1 MGRKPCC
8 DKVGLKRGPWSIE
21 EDHKL
26 MNFIFNNG
34 TIPCWRNVPKLAGL
48 LRCGKSCR
56 LRWIN
61 YLRPDLKRG
70 SFTESEED
78 QIIRLH
84 SHLGNRWSKIASH
97 FPGRTDNEIKNH
109 WNTKIKKK
117 LKLLGL
123 DPATHKPV
131 ENGEKTDGKK
141 EHEESSEIIS
151 GSTCKEIEE
160 IQVTLEDYDVLCGGF
175 DLDHSSY
182 TSSFSMAQEEDCL
195 KQWVDCVDSFLS
207 WDDSFIPVE
216 EDNPFLPWEITQIG
230 STINSKAELKSKEV
244 TGIAIIVDA
253 EFTAILDAD
262 MIFRGPITPWEF
274 NAARGRLNPLRVSQ
288 GEQGLTSFFK
298 YLVGCY
304 NELVKLHTGHPDSC
318 DSVGGVIIIHIDNL
332 QEFTLLSLLKT
343 GEA

>member
-26 MNFIFNNG
+26 MIFIFNNG

-123 DPATHKPV
+123 DPATHKPT
-131 ENGEKTDGKK
+131 ENAEKTDGNEKQ
-141 EHEESSEIIS
+141 EESSETKS
-151 GSTCKEIEE
+151 EDVPCKEAEG
-160 IQVTLEDYDVLCGGF
+160 IQVTVDETNDLLKHYEMMYGSF
-175 DLDHSSY
+175 DLDYSHA
-182 TSSFSMAQEEDCL
+182 SSFSMEESNNPSTSAQEADSL
-195 KQWVDCVDSFLS
+195 KQWVDCVDSFFS
-207 WDDSFIPVE
+207 WGDHFIPLE
-216 EDNPFLPWEITQIG
+216 QENSFLPWEISRIG
-230 STINSKAELKSKEV
+230 I
-244 TGIAIIVDA
+244 
-253 EFTAILDAD
+253 
-262 MIFRGPITPWEF
+262 
-274 NAARGRLNPLRVSQ
+274 
-288 GEQGLTSFFK
+288 
-298 YLVGCY
+298 
-304 NELVKLHTGHPDSC
+304 
-318 DSVGGVIIIHIDNL
+318 
-332 QEFTLLSLLKT
+332 
-343 GEA
+343 